1 MKLAIAMAVNMKWHA
16 QWQSPSGNYTGTCDN
31 ICIIGTANAA
41 GNDNE
46 TKHGSG
52 NGDGNG
58 NGNAFALAEPALAID
73 VALAITFNGNGYCD
87 WESQWPCHRQ
97 DKYER
102 QCQ

>member
-1 MKLAIAMAVNMKWHA
+1 MTLAIAMAVNMKWHA
-16 QWQSPSGNYTGTCDN
+16 QWQCPSGNYTGTCDS

-58 NGNAFALAEPALAID
+58 NGNAFALAMALAID
-73 VALAITFNGNGYCD
+73 VALAITFNGNGYCE